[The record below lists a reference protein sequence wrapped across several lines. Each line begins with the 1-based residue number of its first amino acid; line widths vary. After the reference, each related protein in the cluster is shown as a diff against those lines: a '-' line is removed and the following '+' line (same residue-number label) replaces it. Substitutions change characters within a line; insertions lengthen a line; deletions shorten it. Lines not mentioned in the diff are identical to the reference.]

1 MILLNPAPSLFW
13 ASAPVGA
20 RRLILVIL
28 AIDTSAGTSVALVE
42 NGRILAEHSIID
54 TMRHAEVVG
63 ALILECL
70 TSADILAADVTAVAA
85 GMGPGPFTG
94 LRVGIAAAE
103 AFSVGAN
110 IPLLPMVSH
119 DGIAAAH
126 YVGGTHGP
134 ITVVTDARRRELYW
148 STYSGLNAH
157 KLPQR
162 ISGPNLAKQGEVPV
176 TVRGLTPLILE
187 ATEVSAGA
195 LALIA
200 ELMAAAGEPFEA
212 FQALYLRS
220 PDVTLS
226 NGPKRVVQ

>member
-1 MILLNPAPSLFW
+1 M
-13 ASAPVGA
+13 
-20 RRLILVIL
+20 IL

-42 NGRILAEHSIID
+42 NGRILAEHSVID

-70 TSADILAADVTAVAA
+70 TSADILATDVTAVVA

-110 IPLLPMVSH
+110 ITLLPMVSH
-119 DGIAAAH
+119 DGIATAH
-126 YVGGTHGP
+126 YAGGARGP

-157 KLPQR
+157 ELPQR
-162 ISGPNLAKQGEVPV
+162 ISGPNLAKQAEVPAEV
-176 TVRGLTPLILE
+176 LGLTPFILE

-195 LALIA
+195 LAITA
-200 ELMAAAGEPFEA
+200 ERMATAGEPFGT
-212 FQALYLRS
+212 FRALYLRS

-226 NGPKRVVQ
+226 KGPKRVVQ